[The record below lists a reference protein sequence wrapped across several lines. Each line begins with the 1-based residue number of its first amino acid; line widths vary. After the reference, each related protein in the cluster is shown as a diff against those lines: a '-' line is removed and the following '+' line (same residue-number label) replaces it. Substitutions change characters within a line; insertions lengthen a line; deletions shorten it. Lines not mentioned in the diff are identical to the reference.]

1 MSAGCI
7 VDTQHGHLAPC
18 IPGTNKLIAKQG
30 QVHATLQHQPFLASV
45 IDMVMMLSA
54 SQKAS
59 WPTSSLVIPSS
70 GRHVPAQQ
78 KSGQFVYTPPPPRP
92 PPPIP
97 PHHKHKHKPPGEAR
111 PCSLCNLG
119 GWDVSFT
126 DSFFCEFSH
135 AYLNLLMDS
144 PKTKWESQL
153 FPSFRGQG
161 KTFRVTVP
169 CICLCLGEVLC

>member
-1 MSAGCI
+1 MGTWPPASQGPI
-7 VDTQHGHLAPC
+7 SSLPSRDKSMPRSSISLFWPSVVD
-18 IPGTNKLIAKQG
+18 I
-30 QVHATLQHQPFLASV
+30 
-45 IDMVMMLSA
+45 VMMLSA

-78 KSGQFVYTPPPPRP
+78 KSGQSVYTTRTPPPQ
-92 PPPIP
+92 
-97 PHHKHKHKPPGEAR
+97 HTHKHKPPREAR

-135 AYLNLLMDS
+135 AHLNLLMDS

-153 FPSFRGQG
+153 FPLFRGQG
-161 KTFRVTVP
+161 ETFRVTSLYLLVP
-169 CICLCLGEVLC
+169 WGGPLLS

>member
-1 MSAGCI
+1 MQCRHPAWAPG
-7 VDTQHGHLAPC
+7 PC

-78 KSGQFVYTPPPPRP
+78 KSGSLCIQHHPHPPT
-92 PPPIP
+92 
-97 PHHKHKHKPPGEAR
+97 HTHKHKLPGEAR

-119 GWDVSFT
+119 GWNVSFT
-126 DSFFCEFSH
+126 DSFFWEFSH
-135 AYLNLLMDS
+135 AYLNLFMDS

-161 KTFRVTVP
+161 ETFHVTVP
-169 CICLCLGEVLC
+169 RICLCLGEVLC

>member
-1 MSAGCI
+1 MQCRHPAWAPG
-7 VDTQHGHLAPC
+7 PC

-78 KSGQFVYTPPPPRP
+78 KSGQFVYTTPPPPP
-92 PPPIP
+92 DT
-97 PHHKHKHKPPGEAR
+97 HTQTQATQ
-111 PCSLCNLG
+111 G
-119 GWDVSFT
+119 GQ
-126 DSFFCEFSH
+126 
-135 AYLNLLMDS
+135 ALLPLQS
-144 PKTKWESQL
+144 
-153 FPSFRGQG
+153 G
-161 KTFRVTVP
+161 RVE
-169 CICLCLGEVLC
+169 CFLHG